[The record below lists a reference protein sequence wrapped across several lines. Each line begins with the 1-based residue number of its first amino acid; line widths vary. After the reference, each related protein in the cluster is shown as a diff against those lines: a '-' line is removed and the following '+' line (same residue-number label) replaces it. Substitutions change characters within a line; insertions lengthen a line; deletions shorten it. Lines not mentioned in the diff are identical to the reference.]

1 LATGGVG
8 SVTRLETEHGGAMT
22 PPTVRG
28 RLADLANAGRL
39 PVLISTTRLHCVV
52 IDPHS
57 WRDQLPAMAAA
68 IHPGAIDPPT
78 TTAHVL
84 AHPPSPAPSRA
95 MPAATHS
102 GATAPATP
110 SLDAPAPATPGA
122 S

>member
-1 LATGGVG
+1 SRPTKRAYATDEYFELAAPLPATLASGGVG

-52 IDPHS
+52 IDPHT
-57 WRDQLPAMAAA
+57 WRDQLRAMADA
-68 IHPGAIDPPT
+68 IHSGAIDPAT
-78 TTAHVL
+78 T
-84 AHPPSPAPSRA
+84 SI
-95 MPAATHS
+95 
-102 GATAPATP
+102 
-110 SLDAPAPATPGA
+110 DAPAPGTTGA